1 MASAVLDLSAV
12 SPPASKPVMEGK
24 AVLFKKFAGVDVF
37 DIEVNQNDPE
47 KLVDVIVALEPTFGG
62 INLEDIKA
70 PECFEVE
77 EKAKAR
83 MGIPVFHDDQH
94 GTAIIVSAAV
104 TNAMAIAGKSLA
116 EAKIV
121 ACGAGAAALASLNL
135 LVTLGAKRENIFVCD
150 VEGVVYVGREKLMD
164 RWKSVYAR
172 ETNARKLADVMP
184 GADIF
189 LGLSAA
195 GALKAEWLAQM
206 AKDPLI
212 LALANPTPEIMPE
225 AALAARPDA
234 MICTGRSD
242 YPNQVN
248 NVLCFPYIFRGALDV
263 SASEINE
270 PMKAAAVEAI
280 AQLARE
286 APSDV
291 VARAYD
297 GTASPFGRV
306 SLIPSPFDPRLML
319 RIAPA
324 VAKAAMASGEGE
336 DERVLRATQVI
347 LEERLAVPV
356 LIGHRGDAGASEAL
370 QAVMK
375 QASIPRSSTPA
386 ATRAIATM
394 SRIIWSPDARRWP
407 SLRTQRAPW
416 SGLRPRSTRW
426 RCIAA
431 TSMR

>member
-1 MASAVLDLSAV
+1 M
-12 SPPASKPVMEGK
+12 
-24 AVLFKKFAGVDVF
+24 
-37 DIEVNQNDPE
+37 
-47 KLVDVIVALEPTFGG
+47 
-62 INLEDIKA
+62 
-70 PECFEVE
+70 
-77 EKAKAR
+77 
-83 MGIPVFHDDQH
+83 
-94 GTAIIVSAAV
+94 
-104 TNAMAIAGKSLA
+104 
-116 EAKIV
+116 
-121 ACGAGAAALASLNL
+121 
-135 LVTLGAKRENIFVCD
+135 VCD

-172 ETNARKLADVMP
+172 ETPLRKLADVLP

-234 MICTGRSD
+234 MICTGRSETNGQG
-242 YPNQVN
+242 NQR
-248 NVLCFPYIFRGALDV
+248 LCFPYIFRGALDV

-291 VARAYD
+291 VARAY
-297 GTASPFGRV
+297 GGEASPFGRV

-324 VAKAAMASGEGE
+324 VAKAAMASGVARKPIADFDAYSDRLSRFVFRSGFMMKPVFAKAREAQKRVIYAEGE
-336 DERVLRATQVI
+336 DERVLRATQVV
-347 LEERLAVPV
+347 LEERLARPI
-356 LIGHRGDAGASEAL
+356 LIGRPEVVRDRIKRYGLAMAAGRDFELIDPESDPRYRDYVASYLEVAGRKGVTPETARIVVRTSPTVIGALAVRRGDADALICGLDGRYGSRLKHIRDIIGLAPGASDLAAL
-370 QAVMK
+370 SLV
-375 QASIPRSSTPA
+375 
-386 ATRAIATM
+386 IA
-394 SRIIWSPDARRWP
+394 P
-407 SLRTQRAPW
+407 S
-416 SGLRPRSTRW
+416 G
-426 RCIAA
+426 
-431 TSMR
+431 